1 MDEKEYKCD
10 DAESPSFTLVSRL
23 RRKKSWPTSNFS
35 ILEKQ
40 SGDSGVIRRQICESN
55 DDDGDL

>member
-10 DAESPSFTLVSRL
+10 DAESPSVALVSQVRQ
-23 RRKKSWPTSNFS
+23 KKSWPTSNFS

-40 SGDSGVIRRQICESN
+40 SGDSGVTR
-55 DDDGDL
+55 